1 MEKVKKYCNYIGIIG
16 CLLLL
21 IGNFF
26 TFVTV
31 KASVLGISQSEA
43 VKFVDGD
50 GVFVII
56 AAIVA
61 AVFIYLKKGKWNYVP
76 ALISVAVAI
85 YDVIDAKD
93 VAASVGSLA
102 KVSINYGI
110 GFFMIMLGAIAV
122 AVYAFLYR
130 ADDKDILPLTKEA
143 LTKKK

>member
-1 MEKVKKYCNYIGIIG
+1 MDKVKKYCNYIGIVG

-31 KASVLGISQSEA
+31 KALGMSET

-61 AVFIYLKKGKWNYVP
+61 AVFIYMKKGKWNYAP
-76 ALISVAVAI
+76 ALISAAVAI
-85 YDVIDAKD
+85 YDVMDAKD
-93 VAASVGSLA
+93 VAGSVSSLV
-102 KVSINYGI
+102 KVNVDYGL

-122 AVYAFLYR
+122 AAYAFLYKI
-130 ADDKDILPLTKEA
+130 DDKDILPLTKEVF
-143 LTKKK
+143 TKKK

>member
-1 MEKVKKYCNYIGIIG
+1 MNQVKKYCNYIGIVG

-50 GVFVII
+50 GIIVII

-61 AVFIYLKKGKWNYVP
+61 AVFIYLKKGRWNYAP
-76 ALISVAVAI
+76 ALISAAVAI
-85 YDVIDAKD
+85 YDVMDAKD
-93 VAASVGSLA
+93 AATSVGSLA
-102 KVSINYGI
+102 KVSIHYGI
-110 GFFMIMLGAIAV
+110 GFFMIMLGAITLAI
-122 AVYAFLYR
+122 YAFLYK
-130 ADDKDILPLTKEA
+130 ANDKDILPLTKEA

>member
-1 MEKVKKYCNYIGIIG
+1 MDKVKKYCNYIGMVG

-31 KASVLGISQSEA
+31 KAMGMSES

-50 GVFVII
+50 GVFVIV

-61 AVFIYLKKGKWNYVP
+61 AVFIYLKKGKWNYAP
-76 ALISVAVAI
+76 ALISAAVAI
-85 YDVIDAKD
+85 YDVMDAKD
-93 VAASVGSLA
+93 VAGSVSSLV
-102 KVSINYGI
+102 KVNIDYGI
-110 GFFMIMLGAIAV
+110 GFFMIMLGAIAI
-122 AVYAFLYR
+122 AAYAFLYK
-130 ADDKDILPLTKEA
+130 ADDKDILPLTKDA

>member
-76 ALISVAVAI
+76 ALISVVVAI

>member
-1 MEKVKKYCNYIGIIG
+1 VDKVKKYCNYIGVVG

-31 KASVLGISQSEA
+31 KALGMSES

-56 AAIVA
+56 AAVVA
-61 AVFIYLKKGKWNYVP
+61 FIFIYMKKGKWNYAP
-76 ALISVAVAI
+76 AIISAAVAI
-85 YDVIDAKD
+85 YDVMDAKD
-93 VAASVGSLA
+93 AVGSVGSLI
-102 KVSINYGI
+102 KVNVDYGI

-122 AVYAFLYR
+122 AAYAFLYKN
-130 ADDKDILPLTKEA
+130 DDKDILPLTKEA

>member
-1 MEKVKKYCNYIGIIG
+1 MDKIKKYCNYIGIVG

-21 IGNFF
+21 LGNFF

-50 GVFVII
+50 GAFVIV

-61 AVFIYLKKGKWNYVP
+61 AVFIFMKKGKWNYAP
-76 ALISVAVAI
+76 AIISAAVAI
-85 YDVIDAKD
+85 YDVADAKD
-93 VAASVGSLA
+93 VASSVGSLA
-102 KVSINYGI
+102 KVDISYGI

-122 AVYAFLYR
+122 AAYAFLYKN
-130 ADDKDILPLTKEA
+130 DDPEILPLTKEA
-143 LTKKK
+143 ISKKK

>member
-1 MEKVKKYCNYIGIIG
+1 MP
-16 CLLLL
+16 
-21 IGNFF
+21 
-26 TFVTV
+26 
-31 KASVLGISQSEA
+31 ARRISN
-43 VKFVDGD
+43 VC
-50 GVFVII
+50 
-56 AAIVA
+56 
-61 AVFIYLKKGKWNYVP
+61 
-76 ALISVAVAI
+76 SVAVAI